1 MKLHVLVVL
10 GLAVASAGS
19 PARSELTP
27 TQRVELREQLNSLA
41 DAFGGGDANKA
52 VKAAAVLQRW
62 NLHHAPAL
70 PLNWLCQRAGELAKD
85 DFDPESEDVLQFMA
99 AVRGMSADCADAIAP
114 SRDASAAR
122 RTLAEVLSAAEYRTQ
137 TSDSGDWWNRAL
149 TRFVSW
155 LDDMLSRLMGTESAA
170 KFATIVHYIVLTLL
184 LLPLILLVVYMIWK
198 QIQCREAPPP
208 VATAR
213 SFDALDTADVHLARA
228 RGLFQRGEFGE
239 SLKQYHLAVLAH
251 LEQCGIVVRDRART
265 NWEYF
270 AQVQRKTGSA
280 ASLAL
285 LRKLN
290 LVYDKAVF
298 GMQPCNAVL
307 VEDFSL
313 TVDKFL
319 AAMNQLHAPS
329 PSP

>member
-10 GLAVASAGS
+10 GLALASTGS

-41 DAFGGGDANKA
+41 DAFGNGDAAKA

-62 NLHHAPAL
+62 DFHHAPAL
-70 PLNWLCQRAGELAKD
+70 PLNWLCQRARDLAED
-85 DFDPESEDVLQFMA
+85 DFDPESEEVLRFIA
-99 AVRGMSADCADAIAP
+99 AVRGMGADFTDAVVP
-114 SRDASAAR
+114 SRDTSAAR

-137 TSDSGDWWNRAL
+137 TSDSGDWWRRTL
-149 TRFVSW
+149 TRFLFW
-155 LDDMLSRLMGTESAA
+155 LDDMLRRLMGTESAA
-170 KFATIVHYIVLTLL
+170 RFATLVHYIVLALL
-184 LLPLILLVVYMIWK
+184 LFPLISLVVYLIWK
-198 QIQCREAPPP
+198 QIQSREAPSP

-213 SFDALDTADVHLARA
+213 SLDTLDTADVHLARA

-251 LEQCGIVVRDRART
+251 LEQCGIVVCDRART

-270 AQVQRKTGSA
+270 AQVQRKTDSA

-285 LRKLN
+285 LRQLN

-319 AAMNQLHAPS
+319 AAMNPLSASPPS
-329 PSP
+329 P